1 MSRIIESQLRIYG
14 SVIIAPGV
22 TATAPAGYDFIKLQ
36 SAHSSSALTFT
47 HLAAATGTNFINT
60 TSGTV
65 LGVTGV
71 AASSSNLNIT
81 PLNGYIIGRWY
92 EFRPSTGCTTLAYIG
107 K

>member
-1 MSRIIESQLRIYG
+1 MSRIVEPQLRIYG

-36 SAHSSSALTFT
+36 SAHSNTGLTFT

-71 AASSSNLNIT
+71 TASSSNLSIT
-81 PLNGYIIGRWY
+81 PLGGYIIGRWY
-92 EFRPSTGCTTLAYIG
+92 QFRPGTGCTALAYIG